1 MNTNVAPPRLCTS
14 TQEQVH
20 YKGTC
25 VIVVV
30 VVVVVDVVDVVVVV
44 SIPIAHNDQEVE

>member
-30 VVVVVDVVDVVVVV
+30 DVVDVVVVV